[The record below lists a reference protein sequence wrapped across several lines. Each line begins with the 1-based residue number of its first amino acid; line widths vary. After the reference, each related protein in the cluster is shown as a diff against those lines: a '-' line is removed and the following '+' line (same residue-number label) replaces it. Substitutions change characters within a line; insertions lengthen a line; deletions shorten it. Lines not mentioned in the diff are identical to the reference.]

1 MKPEFIKELD
11 QAKNI
16 DDIFNTVE
24 KYYNTKETPLTFVTR
39 LTVIS
44 GIKTAIKLTNA
55 KQR

>member
-11 QAKNI
+11 QAQNI

>member
-11 QAKNI
+11 QAQNI
-16 DDIFNTVE
+16 NDIFNTVE